1 MPGGAFVSYDFNS
14 VANEPTPSKIK
25 EALLKLLIEKDIRHI
40 TSKEIAGL
48 ANVSRSALYFYY
60 EDKFDIFEEIVQEQ
74 KEGLQRAIFDSLNG
88 LDQINLQE
96 MKLKVL
102 PSLSYVAK
110 HIPFFLNM
118 MDRNKMPYVNFH
130 AFFFDVFNREIMLT
144 PMKENVSETLKDMYV
159 HYRALYTY
167 AIILFWFKEGMKLSP
182 EEISQQYWDL
192 VSQKRYYWMFGA
204 TVLPDEK
211 EDRIDRRIIRTRQ
224 ALQEAMVQSIIE
236 KKDYSAVTISDIT
249 RRSDVRR
256 ATFYDHYSSKDDLLK
271 AITHKF
277 CADMIAILTI
287 EGSMENVTITQ
298 SEDIL
303 TRLFA
308 YLSEHTS
315 IVHFISGNY
324 GIPDPIP
331 EILNTLSSF
340 YLKQQIDIHAGKQM
354 YAYYVSGLLVGLI
367 LYRLQEGKEYTPQFL
382 AEEFIQFLD
391 LKKYKINLL

>member
-1 MPGGAFVSYDFNS
+1 MSYDHDHLT
-14 VANEPTPSKIK
+14 NESTPSKIK

-40 TSKEIAGL
+40 TSKEIAGM
-48 ANVSRSALYFYY
+48 ANVSRGALYFYY

-74 KEGLQRAIFDSLNG
+74 KEGLQKAIFDSLNG
-88 LDQINLQE
+88 LDQINLEE

-102 PSLSYVAK
+102 PSLSYVATQ
-110 HIPFFLNM
+110 IPFFLNM
-118 MDRNKMPYVNFH
+118 MDRNKMPYINFH
-130 AFFFDVFNREIMLT
+130 AFFFEVFNREIMLT

-167 AIILFWFKEGMKLSP
+167 AIILFWFKEGMEPSP
-182 EEISQQYWDL
+182 EKISQQYWDL
-192 VSQKRYYWMFGA
+192 VSQKRYYWMFG
-204 TVLPDEK
+204 VPILPGER
-211 EDRIDRRIIRTRQ
+211 EARIDRRVIRTRQ
-224 ALQEAMVQSIIE
+224 AMQEAMVQLIIE

-271 AITHKF
+271 VITHEF
-277 CADMIAILTI
+277 CADIITILTI
-287 EGSMENVTITQ
+287 EENSGNVTIKQ
-298 SEDIL
+298 AEAML
-303 TRLFA
+303 VRLFA

-331 EILNTLSSF
+331 EILNTLSEF
-340 YLKQQIDIHAGKQM
+340 YLKQRIDTHAGKKM

-367 LYRLQEGKEYTPQFL
+367 LYRLHEGKVYTPQFL
-382 AEEFIQFLD
+382 AQEFIQFLD